1 MVNREKSKVLAICV
15 DSMSLD
21 YIRPH
26 LDRLPAFRSLIE
38 TGAYSRLETSAAP
51 LTASIWASFATGEQ
65 PGVHGHYYPF
75 QWDPDGMDFARTAA
89 PRWHDRVGFEPFWY
103 GLAREGVKT
112 IAFDPGTPNVLPDAQ
127 HTEIVNWSYQSSG
140 AAETTHPAMLR
151 ELRRRFGHR
160 PIGKEVP
167 VPKTL
172 AHSRRMRDDLIAAI
186 DAKADAAL
194 WLMDREEWRLF
205 LTGFYEVHRA
215 GHNLLV
221 VEGDY
226 GSEADPDALLAV
238 YEAQDRA
245 LARLLDKAESADTTA
260 IVFSMHGM
268 VPNWSQEHFTG
279 RIMARLGDAW
289 NVAKGGAARPPKSE
303 NLMTRLREA
312 IPPQAQFTLA
322 YMLGEHIQ
330 DWVVNR
336 GVTGGLDWATTPAFR
351 LASGGEGYIRLNIK
365 GRERA
370 GCLEPGEV
378 AGYLSW
384 LKDRLA
390 EITVADTGAPF
401 FRELIDVGAI
411 MPGERSA
418 YLPDLVIIYAPQE
431 PVSAIE
437 SPAIGRL
444 DAHLGTGRGGNH
456 APDAFM
462 IVTGPGKFSPA
473 RDRVGDI
480 RDMRGFIE
488 ALLLTDAAAAPQRA
502 ATLADA

>member
-1 MVNREKSKVLAICV
+1 MVNRDMSKVLAICI

-26 LDRLPAFRSLIE
+26 LDRLPAFRSLLE
-38 TGAYSRLETSAAP
+38 TGAYSRLQTSAAP

-65 PGVHGHYYPF
+65 PGAHGHYYPF
-75 QWDPDGMDFARTAA
+75 QWDPDRMDFARTAA
-89 PRWHDRVGFEPFWY
+89 ARWRSRVGFEPFWY

-112 IAFDPGTPNVLPDAQ
+112 IAFDPGTPYVLPGAR
-127 HTEIVNWSYQSSG
+127 HTEIVNWSYQSTG
-140 AAETTHPAMLR
+140 AVSTTDPALLAG
-151 ELRRRFGHR
+151 LRRRFGRR

-186 DAKADAAL
+186 EAKANAAL
-194 WLMDREEWRLF
+194 WLMEREDWRLF

-221 VEGDY
+221 VDGDY

-245 LARLLDKAESADTTA
+245 LSRLLDRAESADTTT

-279 RIMARLGDAW
+279 RIIKRLNEVW
-289 NVAKGGAARPPKSE
+289 NLAKGGAPRPPKSE
-303 NLMTRLREA
+303 NLMSRLREK
-312 IPPQAQFTLA
+312 IPPQVQFTLA
-322 YMLGEHIQ
+322 YMLGEHVQ

-336 GVTGGLDWATTPAFR
+336 AITGGLDWAKTPAFR

-365 GRERA
+365 GRERE

-378 AGYLSW
+378 AGYVSW
-384 LKDRLA
+384 LKERLA
-390 EITVADTGAPF
+390 EIKVADTGAPF
-401 FRELIDVGAI
+401 FRELIDVAAV
-411 MPGERSA
+411 MPGERSR
-418 YLPDLVIIYAPQE
+418 YLPDYVIVYAPQE
-431 PVSAIE
+431 PVSAIT

-444 DAHLGTGRGGNH
+444 EAHLGTGRGGNH

-462 IVTGPGKFSPA
+462 IVTGPGKSSPS
-473 RDRVGDI
+473 RDRVADI
-480 RDMRGFIE
+480 CDMRRFIE
-488 ALLLTDAAAAPQRA
+488 TLLLSNAAGAPQRA